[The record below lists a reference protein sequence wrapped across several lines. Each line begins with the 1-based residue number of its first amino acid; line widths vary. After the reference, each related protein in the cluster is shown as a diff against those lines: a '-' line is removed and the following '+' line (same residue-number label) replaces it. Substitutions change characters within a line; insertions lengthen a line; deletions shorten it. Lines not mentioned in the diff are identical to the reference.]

1 MSVRNVFLLIAGTVA
16 VAALIVGGMR
26 LIPDSRVP
34 RAADRS
40 TKPRHVKDPER
51 LIAPATPPEPTVQA
65 VTEVPPP
72 AEPPKPAVVAAEAP
86 PAPGPRTILKGERV
100 TMIEQVRI
108 AQVVNPTPVADESVE
123 VSEGAVCDARGYGT
137 LTVVGLDGDRVL
149 VRYRRSVRQKARL
162 RYADEEAGQ
171 YPDCPSGT
179 LFFIK
184 IDHYDQITRKLETDK
199 VKKLLGQ
206 ER

>member
-1 MSVRNVFLLIAGTVA
+1 MSVTKTFLIILVALSVVGVVVVVKKAGSA
-16 VAALIVGGMR
+16 YPQPPRAPRVAAH
-26 LIPDSRVP
+26 
-34 RAADRS
+34 RAPAL
-40 TKPRHVKDPER
+40 TKPVVAAVE
-51 LIAPATPPEPTVQA
+51 TPPA
-65 VTEVPPP
+65 PP
-72 AEPPKPAVVAAEAP
+72 AESPKPAAVVVEAP
-86 PAPGPRTILKGERV
+86 PAPRTITKGERV

-149 VRYRRSVRQKARL
+149 VRYHRSVRQKARL
-162 RYADEEAGQ
+162 RYADEENGQ

-179 LFFIK
+179 LFFMRV
-184 IDHYDQITRKLETDK
+184 DQYDGITRKLETDK

-206 ER
+206 EN